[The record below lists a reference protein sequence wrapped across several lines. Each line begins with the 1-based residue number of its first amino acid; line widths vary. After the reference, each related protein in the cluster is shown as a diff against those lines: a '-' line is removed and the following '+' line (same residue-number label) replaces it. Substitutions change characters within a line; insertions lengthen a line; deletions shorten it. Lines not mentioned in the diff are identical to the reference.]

1 MAHVRNRSFKNQQ
14 LVAMRLFKEFN
25 NTPYFFWGVMSI
37 VMQAKESP
45 DMGLKMFYPLAA
57 KMVENHVSKHGYK
70 AGAEIELHAMVY
82 EGMGKFSE
90 AEKLLAD
97 EETREL
103 LSMPPAFLTARRLSL
118 LFSAEDFRTVMER
131 TIDGLKI
138 DPDNWTLWT
147 MLFDSSFELLK
158 RSTAEGEQ
166 SGILSALL
174 DIINADGFSTSRLRG
189 PHLARLDLIGRFLR
203 EDEPIRI
210 LLAKMNLG
218 NAIDLIINYVL
229 RFYAKPCCYNDI
241 AQYLW
246 MLDDANKAGLA
257 NSLKEFIDS
266 VIHQREQAGEDRDA
280 NCWAVIMNER
290 LRRTIGTMDRMP
302 RKERRKH
309 VQLII
314 QGILQPSRE
323 QLAGTALAQLAAAIL
338 WSEWKVY
345 DDWQSFYEMIL
356 LLEWASN
363 EYPTDPFCKLILC
376 RAYAYIG
383 CMYRMVALARSLDIK
398 SVQRDTLGYIM
409 FNVGIIHYTEM
420 VEGYEQADK
429 EISEALIG
437 AYRNGA
443 FMQVDFTRLRHYL
456 SQAVGSAGGA
466 KGGGSEELGADL
478 TLLRVHLNYCRDTYR
493 PDYANVRVCIESF
506 YAVSKFSLL
515 ISLGTWKI
523 LGSDYL
529 VTMKKMD
536 VDTSCSVLP
545 EIDRFMEELSGEG
558 DAIYDDIITCS
569 RVLQSLATCQLL
581 IRTLEKRGG
590 IRHLDGAQRKS
601 KSAGLTKSEFVTH
614 CEALQNCV
622 RSCASQ
628 LKSFLSEM
636 DHILKDNGFNLVPK
650 IGTDWSEER
659 YTSLHGYLTRGR
671 ESLDPLR
678 VNLSSIGTV
687 PLRAKMIELQ
697 SSAVNTIEDGELLES
712 GVHSCR
718 EGNQHCADM
727 IFEGDYPE
735 ERGDHVVG
743 PDFECGGVE
752 VIWLANSVLDD
763 NEVEKESRLFY
774 PTVEVGANETAT
786 FVPSNP
792 SGPLDPGA
800 AHQEPAHA
808 ASSNINVFQD
818 STAKLQESGRTW
830 PLGSQEQSVHLSS
843 AAAFGIDQLT
853 QEKNERTVYNFSSN
867 ADLSGNRSSTV
878 CEAKAISALRPAP
891 AMNLAEYMLQ
901 ANGIQ
906 IPAQSSQAN
915 GITTTHP
922 APVFHARNSECG
934 YSNTPISYL
943 SYPIIHAGCGMVPNY
958 MNHGFPGNPQFGT
971 SGQTLDLNSNILQY
985 QIGQQQRADNSI
997 PDLNA
1002 NVIGGP
1008 VSALQQSRATVPVR
1022 THQGFSLQQTLM
1034 DTPLLQVDPLHS
1046 YSVEQR
1052 TNSSVPAVH
1061 QQYRNAAVP
1070 TKTIASLANA
1080 GLSSGRI
1087 FQTEGGIEN
1096 IASLGFQVPFV
1107 QAHSSAV
1114 DVGSSGN
1121 RNVELIDRR
1130 DCCPPVLTPSI
1141 GAASAQIPRKERSR
1155 IRHYCSV
1162 TKYPNMADVNIRRR
1176 PGSKVPSRPRHLCD
1190 QTREIIGRVCAYFR
1204 EFSKR
1209 YAALGN
1215 TIANTPFEHP
1225 DRMASH
1231 ATGFAL
1237 QTIRK
1242 CAERV
1247 EVMPYCTY
1255 RPGSHPTEQQ
1265 LEDLSQAF
1273 SEEPLYASLKD
1284 RGRCHPTRKKTRKRV
1299 SPSPSLQEIEDF
1311 GSDADLLHGIDIEQ
1325 GKSDGV
1331 PKRRR
1336 SLRIMNQRRA
1346 KMLNRLR
1353 VKKCDNNAAMQN
1365 GLISPV
1371 K

>member
-1 MAHVRNRSFKNQQ
+1 MSKADQLVIERRLRPIYDAIDAGNPKKAVQEADKVLKKHPVTICAKVLKALALIRSDKLAEGFEIINALDLPGATFDDGTLQAFAHCFKEAGCPDRITTLYERAVAVSPTEQNLTHLFMAHVRNRSFKNQQ

-409 FNVGIIHYTEM
+409 FPMPELCGRFNVGIIHYTEM

-443 FMQVDFTRLRHYL
+443 FMQVPNLVALADKMKRSAMSVASNEMHRYMSALFAMNDVDEAVNTLHGSDENIEWEKLLDNRDLSVIPCFEKNMMEELDAVRKATQDEFVDFTRLRHYL

-493 PDYANVRVCIESF
+493 PDYANSRSMQSPSSVYLSHWVHGRFLDPIM
-506 YAVSKFSLL
+506 SLL
-515 ISLGTWKI
+515 QSAAE
-523 LGSDYL
+523 L

-545 EIDRFMEELSGEG
+545 EIDRFMEELSAMLPPFQMKERPFF
-558 DAIYDDIITCS
+558 IQDDIITCS

-614 CEALQNCV
+614 CEALQNC
-622 RSCASQ
+622 
-628 LKSFLSEM
+628 E
-636 DHILKDNGFNLVPK
+636 
-650 IGTDWSEER
+650 
-659 YTSLHGYLTRGR
+659 
-671 ESLDPLR
+671 
-678 VNLSSIGTV
+678 
-687 PLRAKMIELQ
+687 
-697 SSAVNTIEDGELLES
+697 
-712 GVHSCR
+712 
-718 EGNQHCADM
+718 
-727 IFEGDYPE
+727 
-735 ERGDHVVG
+735 
-743 PDFECGGVE
+743 
-752 VIWLANSVLDD
+752 
-763 NEVEKESRLFY
+763 
-774 PTVEVGANETAT
+774 PTGA
-786 FVPSNP
+786 
-792 SGPLDPGA
+792 
-800 AHQEPAHA
+800 
-808 ASSNINVFQD
+808 
-818 STAKLQESGRTW
+818 
-830 PLGSQEQSVHLSS
+830 
-843 AAAFGIDQLT
+843 
-853 QEKNERTVYNFSSN
+853 
-867 ADLSGNRSSTV
+867 RSSTRYSPP
-878 CEAKAISALRPAP
+878 KIWLYAIVSTSRTL
-891 AMNLAEYMLQ
+891 
-901 ANGIQ
+901 
-906 IPAQSSQAN
+906 
-915 GITTTHP
+915 
-922 APVFHARNSECG
+922 
-934 YSNTPISYL
+934 
-943 SYPIIHAGCGMVPNY
+943 IHA
-958 MNHGFPGNPQFGT
+958 
-971 SGQTLDLNSNILQY
+971 
-985 QIGQQQRADNSI
+985 QI
-997 PDLNA
+997 
-1002 NVIGGP
+1002 
-1008 VSALQQSRATVPVR
+1008 
-1022 THQGFSLQQTLM
+1022 
-1034 DTPLLQVDPLHS
+1034 
-1046 YSVEQR
+1046 
-1052 TNSSVPAVH
+1052 
-1061 QQYRNAAVP
+1061 
-1070 TKTIASLANA
+1070 
-1080 GLSSGRI
+1080 
-1087 FQTEGGIEN
+1087 
-1096 IASLGFQVPFV
+1096 
-1107 QAHSSAV
+1107 
-1114 DVGSSGN
+1114 
-1121 RNVELIDRR
+1121 
-1130 DCCPPVLTPSI
+1130 
-1141 GAASAQIPRKERSR
+1141 
-1155 IRHYCSV
+1155 SV
-1162 TKYPNMADVNIRRR
+1162 T
-1176 PGSKVPSRPRHLCD
+1176 SL
-1190 QTREIIGRVCAYFR
+1190 
-1204 EFSKR
+1204 
-1209 YAALGN
+1209 N
-1215 TIANTPFEHP
+1215 TLFL
-1225 DRMASH
+1225 RM
-1231 ATGFAL
+1231 
-1237 QTIRK
+1237 
-1242 CAERV
+1242 
-1247 EVMPYCTY
+1247 
-1255 RPGSHPTEQQ
+1255 
-1265 LEDLSQAF
+1265 
-1273 SEEPLYASLKD
+1273 
-1284 RGRCHPTRKKTRKRV
+1284 
-1299 SPSPSLQEIEDF
+1299 
-1311 GSDADLLHGIDIEQ
+1311 
-1325 GKSDGV
+1325 
-1331 PKRRR
+1331 
-1336 SLRIMNQRRA
+1336 
-1346 KMLNRLR
+1346 
-1353 VKKCDNNAAMQN
+1353 
-1365 GLISPV
+1365 
-1371 K
+1371 